1 MQQEKRRQLGNKMDI
16 EDKDIL
22 DLWQFN
28 YRNLHESIWNN
39 HRLAWIVTSIFI
51 PVLFAMLGYLV
62 REYDVIL
69 KAQVVMGFL
78 VTEVLLI
85 IWLLV
90 MRIFE
95 HYNNVRRAKLKQ
107 IENRFNEMIKDLNFS
122 QYNLDYKQ
130 KPKEFKFSPMIIY
143 YILFGIYTELNIGLL
158 VVKFLTG

>member
-1 MQQEKRRQLGNKMDI
+1 MQQEERRQLGNKMDI

-62 REYDVIL
+62 REYDVIS

-95 HYNNVRRAKLKQ
+95 HYNDVRRAKLKQ
-107 IENRFNEMIKDLNFS
+107 IENRFNEMIKDLDFS

>member
-1 MQQEKRRQLGNKMDI
+1 MQQEERRQLGNKMDI

-22 DLWQFN
+22 GLWQFN

-62 REYDVIL
+62 REYDVIS
-69 KAQVVMGFL
+69 KAQAMMGFL

-95 HYNNVRRAKLKQ
+95 HYNDVRRAKLKQ
-107 IENRFNEMIKDLNFS
+107 IENRFNEMIKGLDFS

-130 KPKEFKFSPMIIY
+130 KPKELKFSPMIIY